1 MDKFRL
7 AVIINC
13 GIILPMNI
21 HLVSREQVK
30 FSRVISFMN
39 FVKPIKVNIS
49 VWENMIV

>member
-1 MDKFRL
+1 MDKYRP

-21 HLVSREQVK
+21 HLVCEQVK
-30 FSRVISFMN
+30 FSWVISLIN

-49 VWENMIV
+49 VWKNMLV